1 VSTKAT
7 FQLWLIVEKSS
18 AGERLGTGEGMVV
31 AIAVGVD
38 MVVAIAVGVDM
49 VVAIDVGMG
58 MVVVIVSG
66 GVPQEGINNPIQISS
81 KEFSSTFFI

>member
-18 AGERLGTGEGMVV
+18 AGEGLGTGEGMVV
-31 AIAVGVD
+31 VIDVG
-38 MVVAIAVGVDM
+38 MDM

-58 MVVVIVSG
+58 MGVVIGSG
-66 GVPQEGINNPIQISS
+66 GVPQEGTNNPIQISS

>member
-1 VSTKAT
+1 
-7 FQLWLIVEKSS
+7 
-18 AGERLGTGEGMVV
+18 
-31 AIAVGVD
+31 VD